1 MDQDFDFFI
10 YLKLLQCDFMSWISF
25 LTDLLRYLV
34 SGIFLQKVDETWN
47 KSWVRENE
55 LAGLA
60 PLLGCRSMAVLSI
73 LESPSEQ
80 RFKVDYCIN
89 SIWIALI

>member
-1 MDQDFDFFI
+1 M
-10 YLKLLQCDFMSWISF
+10 
-25 LTDLLRYLV
+25 
-34 SGIFLQKVDETWN
+34 SGIFLQKVDKTWN

-73 LESPSEQ
+73 LGSLSEQ
-80 RFKVDYCIN
+80 RFEVDY
-89 SIWIALI
+89 IA